1 MFRFGLQQVALCAVF
16 GMDFVMIEALK
27 RSEETSVPDHPTK
40 GSSDEKLEHERSGG
54 KLDVGSDSIDGFSST
69 RQGRHH
75 EAQPNTTYHSS
86 HTTSLASDTTYHSS
100 HTTSLASDTTYH
112 ESASINAPNNT
123 HTVSRNT
130 SHHLSHSNTDA
141 QSDDNTDAQSDDQAA
156 HLNPVSLDQPLSV
169 LISLQR
175 SNHTALGATHYC
187 PSLFISN
194 NTSFD
199 QSPQESLSNNE
210 THHSQGKHEVHT
222 KEAHYIKAF
231 SSYASQQLVSHRT
244 SQCPAYFCTELYSST
259 YNYSLASFASEEADG
274 YQAKREESLDQEAI
288 HLAHTP
294 PQDQSN
300 QEGSSVLSTLSRGGQ
315 DPQPR

>member
-1 MFRFGLQQVALCAVF
+1 
-16 GMDFVMIEALK
+16 MDFVMIEALK

-86 HTTSLASDTTYHSS
+86 HTTSLASDTTYH
-100 HTTSLASDTTYH
+100 

-123 HTVSRNT
+123 HTVPRNT
-130 SHHLSHSNTDA
+130 SHHLSHS
-141 QSDDNTDAQSDDQAA
+141 NTDAQSDDQAA